1 MGTLEFPNIHPVRGF
16 FKFFPEKTAK
26 LKGRRVRNF
35 SEAPHP
41 PWPTGI
47 T

>member
-1 MGTLEFPNIHPVRGF
+1 MGTLEFLNIHPLRGF
-16 FKFFPEKTAK
+16 FKFFPEKNLN
-26 LKGRRVRNF
+26 LKGKRVRNF

-41 PWPTGI
+41 PRPTGI